1 VPTKRIVILANSVKH
16 GEHCVA
22 GKEVFSQGS
31 KLSYGGWIRPVSRDG
46 NEGALTSAQCALNIG
61 RQPKIWDVVDI
72 PVLQPEGYNP
82 QPENWI
88 VDEDEEWERVELH
101 SEVSVPYD
109 QPVNL
114 WLDETQKNDR
124 VHPDN
129 LVKIGQRASLYLIM
143 PETLELRFGWTDYPG
158 YPKKHRRRAVFTHG
172 GVAYDFGL
180 TDPAIEAKYCPVF
193 PNQDEPTKQIQIAKP
208 KDSAICVSLT
218 RPFTGTNC
226 HHKLVATVIE

>member
-22 GKEVFSQGS
+22 GKEVFAKGG
-31 KLSYGGWIRPVSRDG
+31 KLSFGGWIRPVSRDG
-46 NEGALTSAQCALNIG
+46 NEGALASTHCALDIG

-72 PVLQPEGYNP
+72 PVVEPEGYDP

-88 VDEDEEWERVELH
+88 VDEDRDWERVKLD

-109 QPVNL
+109 QPANL

-129 LVKIGQRASLYLIM
+129 LARIGQKTSLYLIR
-143 PETLELRFGWTDYPG
+143 PEALELRFGWTNYPG
-158 YPKKHRRRAVFTHG
+158 YAKKHRRRAVFTYRG
-172 GVAYDFGL
+172 FSYDFGL
-180 TDPAIEAKYCPVF
+180 TDPVIEAKYCPNF
-193 PNQDEPTKQIQIAKP
+193 PQQDEVAKHIKIAKP
-208 KDSAICVSLT
+208 TDCALCVSLT
-218 RPFTGTNC
+218 RPFSGTNC